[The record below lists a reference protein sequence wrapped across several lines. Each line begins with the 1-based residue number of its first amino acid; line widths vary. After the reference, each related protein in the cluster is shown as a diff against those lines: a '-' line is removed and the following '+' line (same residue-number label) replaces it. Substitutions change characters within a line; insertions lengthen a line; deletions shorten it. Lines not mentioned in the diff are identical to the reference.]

1 MFYNIL
7 STNNSSKFV
16 GVYLVQLRKLL
27 VEGFISTFEGVTIKL
42 HFVMDTISLPETIT
56 CAPIAACK
64 LVLMPIVRNY
74 NFGKDFEAVA
84 LERHFDIL
92 GIIF

>member
-16 GVYLVQLRKLL
+16 GVHLVQLRKLL
-27 VEGFISTFEGVTIKL
+27 VECLISTFEGVTIKRY
-42 HFVMDTISLPETIT
+42 FVMDAITLPETIT
-56 CAPIAACK
+56 GAPIIAMK
-64 LVLMPIVRNY
+64 LVEMPIVPNY
-74 NFGKDFEAVA
+74 YFGKVYEAA
-84 LERHFDIL
+84 LQKRNFNIP